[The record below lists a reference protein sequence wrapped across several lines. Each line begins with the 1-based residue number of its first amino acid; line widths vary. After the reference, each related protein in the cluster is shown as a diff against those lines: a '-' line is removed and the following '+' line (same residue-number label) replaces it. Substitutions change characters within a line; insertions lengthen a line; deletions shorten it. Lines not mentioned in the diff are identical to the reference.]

1 MSEESKGIGSQDEGG
16 GVAPAPGHLSEEA
29 QRWWEKITGEWEL
42 EEPALLILES
52 ALEAFDR
59 MRQAQAILDAEGI
72 VVTDRFG
79 QPKQHPATMVER
91 DAKATLLRCLKSLN
105 LDIEPL
111 QDGPGR
117 PPRQDTFW

>member
-1 MSEESKGIGSQDEGG
+1 MAGIGSQGEGREG
-16 GVAPAPGHLSEEA
+16 LVPAPEHLSAEA
-29 QRWWEKITGEWEL
+29 QRWWAKITGEWEL

-59 MRQAQAILDAEGI
+59 MRQAQAILQEEGI

-79 QPKQHPATMVER
+79 QPKQHPATLVER